1 MTGPL
6 TPVAVA
12 GDSLAKQYGDVHAVR
27 GASVTATPG
36 QVTVLVGGNG
46 AGKSTTLGLMLS
58 LVRGSGRTLFDGR
71 PLTDHAQPHR
81 IVGAFL
87 GQPTAHPRRSARSHL
102 RVLAAGT
109 DVPRPRIDELLDFV
123 GLHASRTRSPQGF
136 STGMA
141 QRLGIA
147 TALLHDPS
155 VLVLDE
161 PLNGLDP
168 DGVILL
174 RDLLR
179 AHAARGGTVLMASHQ
194 LDEVERVADVVY
206 MMEAGRVVSSGPV
219 RDVARGGTEQVVVR
233 SDDDSGLAL
242 ALRSRG
248 ARVDAGDGLT
258 VHGLSTREI
267 ALAAR
272 GADVLITELV
282 PVRESL
288 TQRYERRAWSEQAGG
303 AV

>member
-1 MTGPL
+1 MTDPL

-12 GDSLAKQYGDVHAVR
+12 GESLAKQYGDVHAVR

-46 AGKSTTLGLMLS
+46 AGKSTTLRLMLG

-109 DVPRPRIDELLDFV
+109 DVPRVRIDELLDFV
-123 GLHASRTRSPQGF
+123 GLHASRTRSPVGF

-206 MMEAGRVVSSGPV
+206 MMEAGQVVSSGTV
-219 RDVARGGTEQVVVR
+219 TGVAHGGPERVWVR
-233 SDDDSGLAL
+233 SDDDDRLAS
-242 ALRSRG
+242 ALVSHG
-248 ARVDAGDGLT
+248 ARVERERGVIVLGLT
-258 VHGLSTREI
+258 TRQV
-267 ALAAR
+267 ALVAQQ
-272 GADVLITELV
+272 ADILVTELM
-282 PVRESL
+282 PVRQSL
-288 TQRYERRAWSEQAGG
+288 SERYERRSWSAQVGESA
-303 AV
+303 